1 MSDMSQ
7 GPGWWIASD
16 GKWYPPQ
23 EHPDRASMPDPGSGA
38 PVSRWRG
45 SMHAGDAD
53 ADAAPGSV
61 VSGSVVSGSGVL
73 SQSTA
78 AAAWR
83 DESTEV
89 GPQQSDGRSPLIMTT
104 GAGEVFDPRIH
115 VREAR
120 SLRFWIL
127 GAVVLVALAVAA
139 VVVAVQSPAP
149 TGATLSAGPTTASL
163 VVTLPRGG
171 QPSFSGTLA
180 GRPLTGVISG
190 KGESISTNG
199 GPIAEYRGTLGSV
212 PFDLHVSIKPFLSGQ
227 ISFGVTGTYGSEPVT
242 ATARFGLTSSSARS
256 LTVPFDGHVGS
267 QEITGVAT
275 AAPTPGNGV
284 QIRATLSVLSPS
296 V

>member
-1 MSDMSQ
+1 MQ
-7 GPGWWIASD
+7 P
-16 GKWYPPQ
+16 
-23 EHPDRASMPDPGSGA
+23 
-38 PVSRWRG
+38 
-45 SMHAGDAD
+45 GDAD
-53 ADAAPGSV
+53 TTPASV
-61 VSGSVVSGSGVL
+61 VSDSDVATSDVATSDVTVSGVSSVG
-73 SQSTA
+73 STA
-78 AAAWR
+78 ATLP
-83 DESTEV
+83 DETPEV
-89 GPQQSDGRSPLIMTT
+89 GSALSGVGPPLMTT
-104 GAGEVFDPRIH
+104 GDGEVFDPRIH

-139 VVVAVQSPAP
+139 VIVAVQSPAP
-149 TGATLSAGPTTASL
+149 TGAALSAGPTTASL

-180 GRPLTGVISG
+180 GRPLTGVITG

-212 PFDLHVSIKPFLSGQ
+212 PFDLHVSIKPFQGSQ

-242 ATARFGLTSSSARS
+242 ATARFGLASSSARS
-256 LTVPFDGHVGS
+256 LTVPFDGRVGS

-275 AAPTPGNGV
+275 AVPTAGNGV
-284 QIRATLSVLSPS
+284 QIRATLSVLSSS